1 MEIPSISINIIRTP
15 TTEYW
20 KVPGEDILYGN
31 ILPGAFLDVD
41 DVKENALRRS
51 ELLDVNRPIPSILDI
66 TKIDKITKDARKE
79 SSAATDGISAIAIIV
94 DSGLSKIIG
103 NYAIMLNR
111 PAVPIR
117 LFTSVTDARFW
128 ARDYMPNDK

>member
-1 MEIPSISINIIRTP
+1 MDIPSISSNIVRTP

-20 KVPGEDILYGN
+20 KIPGEDILYGN

-41 DVKENALRRS
+41 EVKENALKRA

-66 TKIDKITKDARKE
+66 TKIDKITKEARKE
-79 SSAATDGISAIAIIV
+79 SSASTEGISAIAIIV

-111 PAVPIR
+111 PVVPIR
-117 LFTSVTDARFW
+117 LFTSLTDARFW
-128 ARDYMPNDK
+128 VRDYMPSK

>member
-1 MEIPSISINIIRTP
+1 MQIPSISSDIIRTP

-20 KVPGEDILYGN
+20 KMPGEDMLYGN

-41 DVKENALRRS
+41 EVKENALRMA

-66 TKIDKITKDARKE
+66 TEIRKITKEARKE
-79 SSAATDGISAIAIIV
+79 SSRSTSGLSAIAMIV

-103 NYAIMLNR
+103 NYAIILNR
-111 PAVPIR
+111 PTIPVR
-117 LFTSVTDARFW
+117 LFTSLKEARIW
-128 ARDYMPNDK
+128 VRDYMPQ

>member
-1 MEIPSISINIIRTP
+1 MQIPSISSDIIRTP

-20 KVPGEDILYGN
+20 KMPGEDILYGN

-41 DVKENALRRS
+41 EVKENALRRA

-66 TKIDKITKDARKE
+66 TEIRKITKEARKE
-79 SSAATDGISAIAIIV
+79 SSRSTAGLSAIAMIV

-103 NYAIMLNR
+103 NYAIILNR
-111 PAVPIR
+111 PAIPVR
-117 LFTSVTDARFW
+117 LFTSLKEARIW
-128 ARDYMPNDK
+128 VRDHLPQ